1 MDKDFN
7 SHIDRLPFITVGTFA
22 DKDYIGIVQVRS
34 KQFTSMFVLNDITDP
49 EDKKKLLKLG
59 EKWWWQSN
67 RNIPITLFM
76 SEEMEDFKQYLKTFQ
91 SKDFTIQAGPVVSI
105 SSLPT
110 KRIKRRNTCLKPNDQ
125 Q

>member
-1 MDKDFN
+1 MDKDFKG
-7 SHIDRLPFITVGTFA
+7 HIERLPFITVGTFA
-22 DKDYIGIVQVRS
+22 DTEYIGIVQVRS

-76 SEEMEDFKQYLKTFQ
+76 SEEMECFKKYLKTFQ
-91 SKDFTIQAGPVVSI
+91 SKDFNIQAGPVVSI

-110 KRIKRRNTCLKPNDQ
+110 KRIKRRNTCLKPNNHK
-125 Q
+125 